1 MTSGSPFFSA
11 AGFRRTEVM
20 IVTMQNHFA
29 RRSFGLAALAFAA
42 ALFGWVGV
50 RAQQS
55 AARAPAEQESYR
67 KAMEA
72 ADQKIAAAEQ
82 EHSDAYQ
89 NEEYLS
95 TYIGPRLTGSSG
107 MQKASA
113 WTLGLFRKYGLD
125 AQLETT
131 HIPHAWYRG
140 NDWGELVSP
149 VQHWMTVRSAA
160 WSKATPGPVTGGLAV
175 IGRNTTPEDIAANA
189 AKYKGAIVLTEEP
202 EGPAVLP
209 KNPTNAHNANVPQ
222 PHGVPKTP
230 PVPFPERLERMRK
243 MMTALADAGAVA
255 ILRDSRKPDALLM
268 TGIASFP
275 RYEPSILP
283 VAYLSHPDYE
293 WLLRLAKDGQGSFR
307 IDLTG
312 KFSPGPVPA
321 SITVAQIKGSKYPDQ
336 QVIIGG
342 HLDSWDLGEGSVDNG
357 TGAMATIEA
366 ARLLHSLGW
375 KPDRTLTFILFTGEE
390 QGGIGVRKFL
400 KDHAAEIPK
409 MDAVM
414 VDDNGAGRIISL
426 PLENFWST
434 GPLLQEIYLPLQ
446 EVFGLEPMSTEFF
459 PSSDHIEFQQ
469 AGVPAY
475 FAVQAP
481 AHYAYAHHTTD
492 DVFEVVRPEALKEQ
506 AALLAAWMWN
516 VSQMPEALPHHPA
529 EQAR

>member
-1 MTSGSPFFSA
+1 
-11 AGFRRTEVM
+11 
-20 IVTMQNHFA
+20 MQNHFA
-29 RRSFGLAALAFAA
+29 GRSLGFAALVVAA
-42 ALFGWVGV
+42 SLFGWVGV

-55 AARAPAEQESYR
+55 ATRTPAGQRNYR
-67 KAMEA
+67 KAMEE

-82 EHSDAYQ
+82 EHSEALP
-89 NEEYLS
+89 NEEYLT
-95 TYIGPRLTGSSG
+95 TYIGPRLTGSPG
-107 MQKASA
+107 MQKASR
-113 WTLGLFRKYGLD
+113 WTLAMFRKYGID
-125 AQLETT
+125 AHLETT
-131 HIPHAWYRG
+131 QIPHAWYRG
-140 NDWGELVSP
+140 NDWGELVTP
-149 VQHWMTVRSAA
+149 VQHWMIVRSAA
-160 WSKATPGPVTGGLAV
+160 WSKATPGAVTARLAV
-175 IGRNTTPEDIAANA
+175 LGKNTTPEDIAANA
-189 AKYKGAIVLTEEP
+189 ANYKGAIVLTDEP

-230 PVPFPERLERMRK
+230 PVPFSRRLENFRN
-243 MMTALADAGAVA
+243 MMSALASAGAVA
-255 ILRDSRKPDALLM
+255 LLRDSRKPDALIL

-275 RYEPSILP
+275 RYQASPLP

-293 WLLRLAKDGQGSFR
+293 WLLRLAKAGQGSFR
-307 IDLTG
+307 IDLAG

-321 SITVAQIKGSKYPDQ
+321 SITVARIKGSEHPDE
-336 QVIIGG
+336 QVIVGG
-342 HLDSWDLGEGSVDNG
+342 HLDSWDLGEGAIDNG
-357 TGAMATIEA
+357 TGAIATIEA
-366 ARLLHSLGW
+366 ARLLKSLGW
-375 KPDRTLTFILFTGEE
+375 KPNRTLTFILFTGEE
-390 QGGIGVRKFL
+390 QGGIGARKFL

-409 MDAVM
+409 IDAVL

-492 DVFEVVRPEALKEQ
+492 DVFEAVRPEDLKQQ

-516 VSQMPEALPHHPA
+516 VSQMPEPLPHHPI
-529 EQAR
+529 EPEP

>member
-1 MTSGSPFFSA
+1 
-11 AGFRRTEVM
+11 
-20 IVTMQNHFA
+20 MQNHFA
-29 RRSFGLAALAFAA
+29 RRSFGLAALVVAA
-42 ALFGWVGV
+42 SFSGWVAV
-50 RAQQS
+50 HAQQS
-55 AARAPAEQESYR
+55 ATRTSAQRQSYR

-82 EHSDAYQ
+82 QHSDALR
-89 NEEYLS
+89 NEEYLA
-95 TYIGPRLTGSSG
+95 TYIGPRLTGTSA
-107 MQKASA
+107 MQKASQWSLA
-113 WTLGLFRKYGLD
+113 LFRKYGID
-125 AQLETT
+125 AHLETT

-149 VQHWMTVRSAA
+149 VQHWMTIRSAA
-160 WSKATPGPVTGGLAV
+160 WSKATPGPVTARLTVLEKHA
-175 IGRNTTPEDIAANA
+175 TPEDIAANA
-189 AKYKGAIVLTEEP
+189 AKYKGAIVLTDEP

-230 PVPFPERLERMRK
+230 PLSITERRENMRK
-243 MMTALADAGAVA
+243 IMTALAQAGAVA
-255 ILRDSRKPDALLM
+255 ILRDSRKPDALIL

-275 RYEPSILP
+275 RYQPSALP

-293 WLLRLAKDGQGSFR
+293 WLLRLAKAGQGSFR
-307 IDLTG
+307 IDLAG
-312 KFSPGPVPA
+312 KFSSGPVPA
-321 SITVAQIKGSKYPDQ
+321 SITVAQIKGAKHPDE

-342 HLDSWDLGEGSVDNG
+342 HLDSWDLGEGAIDNG
-357 TGAMATIEA
+357 TGAIATIEA
-366 ARLLHSLGW
+366 ARLLKSLNW

-400 KDHAAEIPK
+400 KDHAAEILK
-409 MDAVM
+409 IDAVM

-446 EVFGLEPMSTEFF
+446 EVFDLQPMSTEFF
-459 PSSDHIEFQQ
+459 PSSDHIAFQQ

-492 DVFEVVRPEALKEQ
+492 DVFEIVQPGALKQQ

-516 VSQMPEALPHHPA
+516 VSQMPDPLPHHPV
-529 EQAR
+529 EHSR